1 MEIRRRL
8 AHASSW
14 LLACCVLL
22 LTTKC
27 SKEDGPD
34 LSAPQMAI
42 GVAKNIT
49 RTSAEI
55 SGTISGGNLKAYEVG
70 FMYSTA
76 KSDLTTSV
84 NSSASKVSV
93 TATSG
98 NVTALLSKLQPNTVY
113 YYCLYARSGKTQML
127 SEVGQFTTTA
137 LGKPEL
143 GTISIVAVDEYS
155 FTLSCTV
162 VADGGS
168 NLQTMGFEYKLSHET
183 AWLKSVLTA
192 AFDEGSTNK
201 FTVTIPDLEPETAYR
216 VRAIATNKEGTAYS
230 SEEGI
235 EVVTKE
241 LSAPVV
247 STQNIVAD
255 NIGSDWV
262 TVIGSITNKGGS
274 DEITRRG
281 FVYSTSKENPLADVD
296 ETILSDVEKDQFHA
310 TIKGLKPNTTYY
322 LRAFASNVVDNQP
335 KDGYGNTIT
344 FTTQQYTEPKFADVK
359 VDSKTET
366 SAVISFTLQ
375 QGSGSIIQ
383 TGICYSATNAKPD
396 MEDEAVEAKEESN
409 RYVVSL
415 TDLQSARNYYV
426 RPYVICI
433 GSDGKETTLYGDVL
447 SFKTSAHTLPSIV
460 NFMVG
465 NVDQT
470 SAKLMAA
477 FEKGTVTIT
486 EKGFCYT
493 TYTGS
498 EPTIESKKVVADGSN
513 FEATLSGLDAETDYA
528 CRAYISY
535 QYDGN
540 TGVVYSDTQTFTTK
554 AYAAAKVSL
563 PSLTDISYTSAKATA
578 VITSLGDGILKEKGF
593 CWKSGSAMPSLTDAN
608 SKHVAVSSDD
618 FSATITDLKS
628 DNSYYI
634 RAYVITEVNGK
645 EMVSYS
651 ENNSF
656 TTLQHTLPS
665 FVDIAVDNVSQTS
678 ATLSATFDKGSVTIT
693 EKGFCYTTN
702 TGSAPTI
709 TNKKVAVDGD
719 NLSATLSDLKPETD
733 YACRAYIS
741 YQYEGNSGVVYSEKE
756 TFTTG
761 AYAAA
766 EVTSPE
772 LADISYTSV
781 KATAEITSLGDG
793 TLKGKGFCWKSGYY
807 TPSLT
812 DADTKHIAVEGED
825 FSATITD
832 LKAGSG
838 YYIRAYVITVVD
850 GKEKVSYSD
859 NSSFSTLSQ
868 YLPEVAKVT
877 AEAIETTS
885 IQLKAYCYSKGT
897 PQATEY
903 GFVWSTTK
911 GEAPAAM
918 TNKQTV
924 TLDGDNYLRL
934 TLTGLASST
943 KYYIYAYAINAAG
956 TVYSSEALEVSTK
969 GGPNIDDNPS
979 PGIN

>member
-84 NSSASKVSV
+84 NSSANKVSV
-93 TATSG
+93 SATSG

-113 YYCLYARSGKTQML
+113 YYCLYARSGKTQLL
-127 SEVGQFTTTA
+127 SDVGQFTTTA

-143 GTISIVAVDEYS
+143 GAISIVSVDEYS

-168 NLQTMGFEYKLSHET
+168 NLQSMGFEYKLSHET

-192 AFDEGSTNK
+192 AFDDGSTNK

-247 STQNIVAD
+247 STQNIAAD

-344 FTTQQYTEPKFADVK
+344 FTTQQYTEPTFTDVK

-375 QGSGSIIQ
+375 QGSGSIIE
-383 TGICYSATNAKPD
+383 TGICYSATNASPD

-415 TDLQSARNYYV
+415 SDLQSARNYYV

-447 SFKTSAHTLPSIV
+447 SFETSAHTLPKIV

-465 NVDQT
+465 NVNQT

-477 FEKGTVTIT
+477 FEKGSVTIT

-498 EPTIESKKVVADGSN
+498 EPTIANKKVVAEGST

-540 TGVVYSDTQTFTTK
+540 PGVAYSNIQTFTT
-554 AYAAAKVSL
+554 S
-563 PSLTDISYTSAKATA
+563 
-578 VITSLGDGILKEKGF
+578 
-593 CWKSGSAMPSLTDAN
+593 
-608 SKHVAVSSDD
+608 
-618 FSATITDLKS
+618 
-628 DNSYYI
+628 
-634 RAYVITEVNGK
+634 AYV
-645 EMVSYS
+645 
-651 ENNSF
+651 
-656 TTLQHTLPS
+656 
-665 FVDIAVDNVSQTS
+665 
-678 ATLSATFDKGSVTIT
+678 
-693 EKGFCYTTN
+693 
-702 TGSAPTI
+702 
-709 TNKKVAVDGD
+709 
-719 NLSATLSDLKPETD
+719 
-733 YACRAYIS
+733 
-741 YQYEGNSGVVYSEKE
+741 
-756 TFTTG
+756 G
-761 AYAAA
+761 A
-766 EVTSPE
+766 EITSPE
-772 LADISYTSV
+772 LTDISYTSV

-793 TLKGKGFCWKSGYY
+793 TLKEKGFCWKSDYNM
-807 TPSLT
+807 PSLT

-838 YYIRAYVITVVD
+838 YYIRAYVITEVN
-850 GKEKVSYSD
+850 GKEIVTYSD

-918 TNKQTV
+918 ANKQTV
-924 TLDGDNYLRL
+924 TLDDDNYLRL
-934 TLTGLASST
+934 TLTDLPSST
-943 KYYIYAYAINAAG
+943 TYYIYAYAINAAG
-956 TVYSSEALEVSTK
+956 TVYSSEALEVTTK

>member
-1 MEIRRRL
+1 MEIRRRI

-14 LLACCVLL
+14 LLACCLLL

-93 TATSG
+93 SATSG
-98 NVTALLSKLQPNTVY
+98 NVSALLSNLQPNTVY
-113 YYCLYARSGKTQML
+113 YYCLYARSGKTQIV

-137 LGKPEL
+137 LGNPEL
-143 GTISIVAVDEYS
+143 GTISIVSVDENS

-168 NLQTMGFEYKLSHET
+168 NLQSMGFQYKLSHEKD
-183 AWLKSVLTA
+183 WFKSQTVNA
-192 AFDEGSTNK
+192 PNFDEGSTNK
-201 FTVTIPDLEPETAYR
+201 FTVTISGLMPETAYR
-216 VRAIATNKEGTAYS
+216 VRAVVANGIGTGYS

-247 STQNIVAD
+247 STQNIAAD

-262 TVIGSITNKGGS
+262 TVIGSITNKGAS

-296 ETILSDVEKDQFHA
+296 ETILSDVENDQFHA

-344 FTTQQYTEPKFADVK
+344 FTTQQYTEPTFTDVK

-375 QGSGSIIQ
+375 QGSGSIIE

-415 TDLQSARNYYV
+415 ADLQSDRNYYV

-477 FEKGTVTIT
+477 FEKGTVTII

-493 TYTGS
+493 TYAGS
-498 EPTIESKKVVADGSN
+498 EPTIESKKVVAEGST
-513 FEATLSGLDAETDYA
+513 FEATLSGLDAET
-528 CRAYISY
+528 
-535 QYDGN
+535 
-540 TGVVYSDTQTFTTK
+540 VYF
-554 AYAAAKVSL
+554 
-563 PSLTDISYTSAKATA
+563 
-578 VITSLGDGILKEKGF
+578 
-593 CWKSGSAMPSLTDAN
+593 
-608 SKHVAVSSDD
+608 
-618 FSATITDLKS
+618 
-628 DNSYYI
+628 
-634 RAYVITEVNGK
+634 
-645 EMVSYS
+645 
-651 ENNSF
+651 
-656 TTLQHTLPS
+656 
-665 FVDIAVDNVSQTS
+665 
-678 ATLSATFDKGSVTIT
+678 
-693 EKGFCYTTN
+693 
-702 TGSAPTI
+702 
-709 TNKKVAVDGD
+709 
-719 NLSATLSDLKPETD
+719 
-733 YACRAYIS
+733 CRAYIS
-741 YQYEGNSGVVYSEKE
+741 YQYEGNPGVAYSDTK
-756 TFTTG
+756 TFTTKSYVG
-761 AYAAA
+761 A

-772 LADISYTSV
+772 LTDISYTSV

-793 TLKGKGFCWKSGYY
+793 TLKEKGFCWKSGYY

-832 LKAGSG
+832 LKAGYG
-838 YYIRAYVITVVD
+838 YYIRAYVITEVN
-850 GKEKVSYSD
+850 GKEIVTYSS

-918 TNKQTV
+918 PNKQTV
-924 TLDGDNYLRL
+924 TLDDDNYLRL
-934 TLTGLASST
+934 TLTDLPSST
-943 KYYIYAYAINAAG
+943 TYYIYAYAINAAG

>member
-1 MEIRRRL
+1 MEIRRRI

-14 LLACCVLL
+14 LLACCLLL

-27 SKEDGPD
+27 SKDDGPD

-113 YYCLYARSGKTQML
+113 YYCLYARSGKTQLL
-127 SEVGQFTTTA
+127 SDVGQFTTTA

-143 GTISIVAVDEYS
+143 GSISIVSVDEYS

-168 NLQTMGFEYKLSHET
+168 NLRSMGFEYKLSHET

-247 STQNIVAD
+247 TTQNIAAD

-262 TVIGSITNKGGS
+262 TVIGGITNKGGS

-359 VDSKTET
+359 VDSQTET

-375 QGSGSIIQ
+375 QGSGSIIE
-383 TGICYSATNAKPD
+383 TGICYSATNASPD

-415 TDLQSARNYYV
+415 ADLQSDRSYYV

-465 NVDQT
+465 NVNQT

-493 TYTGS
+493 TYAGS
-498 EPTIESKKVVADGSN
+498 EPTIANKKVVAEGST
-513 FEATLSGLDAETDYA
+513 FEATLSGLDAETVYF

-535 QYDGN
+535 QYEGN
-540 TGVVYSDTQTFTTK
+540 TGEVYSETETFTTS

-563 PSLTDISYTSAKATA
+563 PELTNISYTSAKATA
-578 VITSLGDGILKEKGF
+578 VITSLGDGTLKEKGF
-593 CWKSGSAMPSLTDAN
+593 CWKSGSAMPSLDDAN
-608 SKHVAVSSDD
+608 SKHVAVSNDD

-634 RAYVITEVNGK
+634 RAYVITEVDGK

-665 FVDIAVDNVSQTS
+665 FVDIAVDNISQTS

-693 EKGFCYTTN
+693 EKGFCYNN
-702 TGSAPTI
+702 TGSTPTI
-709 TNKKVAVDGD
+709 ANKKVTVDGD
-719 NLSATLSDLKPETD
+719 NLTATLSDLKPETD
-733 YACRAYIS
+733 YTCRAYIS
-741 YQYEGNSGVVYSEKE
+741 YQYEGNSGVVYSDTK

-772 LADISYTSV
+772 LTDISYTSV
-781 KATAEITSLGDG
+781 TATAEISSLGDG
-793 TLKGKGFCWKSGYY
+793 TLKEKGFCWKGGYN

-812 DADTKHIAVEGED
+812 DADSKHIAVEGED

-832 LKAGSG
+832 LKAGSY
-838 YYIRAYVITVVD
+838 YYIRAYVITEVD
-850 GKEKVSYSD
+850 GEEIVTYSS

-885 IQLKAYCYSKGT
+885 IQVEAYCYSKGT

-918 TNKQTV
+918 ANKQTV
-924 TLDGDNYLRL
+924 TLDDDNYLRL

-943 KYYIYAYAINAAG
+943 NYYIYAYAINAAG

>member
-113 YYCLYARSGKTQML
+113 YYCLYARSGKTQLL
-127 SEVGQFTTTA
+127 SDVGQFTTTA

-143 GTISIVAVDEYS
+143 GSISIVSVDEYS

-168 NLQTMGFEYKLSHET
+168 NLQSMGFEYKLSHET
-183 AWLKSVLTA
+183 AWLKSILTA

-247 STQNIVAD
+247 STQNIAAD

-344 FTTQQYTEPKFADVK
+344 FTTLQYTEPTFTDVK
-359 VDSKTET
+359 VDSQTET
-366 SAVISFTLQ
+366 SAVISFMLQ

-383 TGICYSATNAKPD
+383 TGICYSATNASPD
-396 MEDEAVEAKEESN
+396 MEDKVAEAQEESN

-415 TDLQSARNYYV
+415 TDLQSDRNYYAH
-426 RPYVICI
+426 PYVVCI
-433 GSDGKETTLYGDVL
+433 GSNGKETTLYGEVL
-447 SFKTSAHTLPSIV
+447 SFKTSAHALPKIV

-465 NVDQT
+465 NVNQT
-470 SAKLMAA
+470 SAKLMAT
-477 FEKGTVTIT
+477 FEKGTVTIV
-486 EKGFCYT
+486 EKGFCYINNLVT
-493 TYTGS
+493 N
-498 EPTIESKKVVADGSN
+498 PTIDNKKVSVDGAD
-513 FEATLSGLDAETDYA
+513 FEAILSDLTPETNYA

-535 QYDGN
+535 QYEGN
-540 TGVVYSDTQTFTTK
+540 IGVAYSETETFTTS

-563 PSLTDISYTSAKATA
+563 PELTDISYTSAKATA
-578 VITSLGDGILKEKGF
+578 VITSLGDGTLKEKGF
-593 CWKSGSAMPSLTDAN
+593 CWKSGSAMPSLDDAN

-634 RAYVITEVNGK
+634 RAYVVTEIDGK
-645 EMVSYS
+645 EMIAYS
-651 ENNSF
+651 DNNSF

-665 FVDIAVDNVSQTS
+665 FVAIAVDNISQTS

-693 EKGFCYTTN
+693 EKGFCYN
-702 TGSAPTI
+702 TSGSTPTI
-709 TNKKVAVDGD
+709 ANKKVTVDGD
-719 NLSATLSDLKPETD
+719 NLTATLSDLTPETD

-741 YQYEGNSGVVYSEKE
+741 YQYEGNSGVVYSDTQ

-772 LADISYTSV
+772 LTDISYTSV

-793 TLKGKGFCWKSGYY
+793 TLKEKGFCWKSGYY

-812 DADTKHIAVEGED
+812 DADSKHVAVEGDD

-832 LKAGSG
+832 LKAGSY
-838 YYIRAYVITVVD
+838 YYIRAYVITEVN
-850 GKEKVSYSD
+850 GKEVVTYSS

-918 TNKQTV
+918 ANKQTV
-924 TLDGDNYLRL
+924 TLDDDNYLRL

-943 KYYIYAYAINAAG
+943 NYYIYAYAINAAG

>member
-1 MEIRRRL
+1 MEIRRRI

-14 LLACCVLL
+14 LLACCLLL

-27 SKEDGPD
+27 SKDDGPD

-113 YYCLYARSGKTQML
+113 YYCLYARSGKTQLL
-127 SEVGQFTTTA
+127 SDVGQFTTTA

-143 GTISIVAVDEYS
+143 GSISIVSVDEYS

-168 NLQTMGFEYKLSHET
+168 NLQSMGFEYKLSHET

-247 STQNIVAD
+247 TTQNIAAD

-262 TVIGSITNKGGS
+262 TVIGGITNKGGS

-344 FTTQQYTEPKFADVK
+344 FTTQQYTEPMFSDVK
-359 VDSKTET
+359 VDSQTET
-366 SAVISFTLQ
+366 SAVISFMIQ
-375 QGSGSIIQ
+375 QGSGSIIE

-415 TDLQSARNYYV
+415 ADLQSDRSYYV

-447 SFKTSAHTLPSIV
+447 SFKTSAHTLPKIV

-465 NVDQT
+465 NVNQT

-498 EPTIESKKVVADGSN
+498 EPTIANKKVVAEGST
-513 FEATLSGLDAETDYA
+513 FEATLSGLDAET
-528 CRAYISY
+528 
-535 QYDGN
+535 
-540 TGVVYSDTQTFTTK
+540 VYF
-554 AYAAAKVSL
+554 
-563 PSLTDISYTSAKATA
+563 
-578 VITSLGDGILKEKGF
+578 
-593 CWKSGSAMPSLTDAN
+593 
-608 SKHVAVSSDD
+608 
-618 FSATITDLKS
+618 
-628 DNSYYI
+628 
-634 RAYVITEVNGK
+634 
-645 EMVSYS
+645 
-651 ENNSF
+651 
-656 TTLQHTLPS
+656 
-665 FVDIAVDNVSQTS
+665 
-678 ATLSATFDKGSVTIT
+678 
-693 EKGFCYTTN
+693 
-702 TGSAPTI
+702 
-709 TNKKVAVDGD
+709 
-719 NLSATLSDLKPETD
+719 
-733 YACRAYIS
+733 CRAYIS
-741 YQYEGNSGVVYSEKE
+741 YQYEGNTGVAYSDTQ
-756 TFTTG
+756 TFTTESYVG
-761 AYAAA
+761 A

-772 LADISYTSV
+772 LTDISYTSV
-781 KATAEITSLGDG
+781 TATAEISSLGDG
-793 TLKGKGFCWKSGYY
+793 TLKEKGFCWKGGYN

-812 DADTKHIAVEGED
+812 DADSKHMAVEGED

-832 LKAGSG
+832 LKAGSY
-838 YYIRAYVITVVD
+838 YYIRAYVITEVN
-850 GKEKVSYSD
+850 GKEIVTYSS
-859 NSSFSTLSQ
+859 NSSFSTQSQ

-885 IQLKAYCYSKGT
+885 IQVEAYCYSKGT

-918 TNKQTV
+918 ANKQTV
-924 TLDGDNYLRL
+924 TLDDDNYLRL

-943 KYYIYAYAINAAG
+943 NYYIYAYAINAAG